1 MNEILSCKKLAIS
14 FYPSTDELLHYKL
27 YKDQVIFVKDVH
39 EMIQKINFYVNNKDE
54 YNKIIQNINFNE
66 NKINVLD
73 FL

>member
-27 YKDQVIFVKDVH
+27 YKDQVVFVKDIY
-39 EMIQKINFYVNNKDE
+39 EMIEKINFYLKNKDE
-54 YNKIIQNINFNE
+54 YNKIIQNIKFTDD
-66 NKINVLD
+66 KINILD